1 MKEIKVALVGYG
13 HLGKW
18 HAQKADS
25 LASLYAVIDP
35 IAENTERAKENFPN
49 IKTASELD
57 EVLSEVDAVLVVT
70 PTKYHFE
77 LCQKVLKAGKHLF
90 CEKPVTETYKQ
101 ALDLGKLNDSN
112 SLVVQVGHSERCHE
126 AIEFIKKYETQTS
139 KSKVVKFTRTSS
151 FKGRAGDVS
160 VIEDLMIHDIDLAL
174 LLFGSPK
181 TTKSFA
187 YKKYT
192 DHYDYC
198 LSELIYENRSVFI
211 EASRVAIDEIR
222 EVKFHGDGGELKID
236 LLNLEVSSSTGLN
249 KEGIQVIHQESY
261 EKRDHLYI
269 EQEKFYQAISDKSDP
284 FVSLEDGIKAMQVIE
299 MIKKDLLEYE
309 S

>member
-1 MKEIKVALVGYG
+1 MKDIKVALVGYG

-25 LASLYAVIDP
+25 LASLYAVVDP
-35 IAENTERAKENFPN
+35 VAENRERAKENFPQT
-49 IKTASELD
+49 KTVSDLD
-57 EVLSEVDAVLVVT
+57 EVLNEVDAVLVVT
-70 PTKYHFE
+70 PTKYHFD
-77 LCQKVLKAGKHLF
+77 LSKKVLEAGKHLF
-90 CEKPVTETYKQ
+90 CEKPVTETYDQ
-101 ALDLGKLNDSN
+101 ALQLSKCNESS

-126 AIEFIKKYETQTS
+126 AIEFIKKYETQTNN
-139 KSKVVKFTRTSS
+139 SKVVKFTRTSS

-174 LLFGSPK
+174 LLFGTPK
-181 TTKSFA
+181 DTKSFA

-192 DHYDYC
+192 KHYDYC
-198 LSELIYENRSVFI
+198 LSELIYEDRSVFI

-236 LLNLEVSSSTGLN
+236 LLNLTVSSSTELN
-249 KEGIQVIHQESY
+249 QENIQVIEKENY

-269 EQEKFYQAISDKSDP
+269 EQEKFYEAIASKGKP
-284 FVSLEDGIKAMQVIE
+284 FVGLEDGVKAMQVIE
-299 MIKKDLLEYE
+299 MIKKDLL
-309 S
+309 